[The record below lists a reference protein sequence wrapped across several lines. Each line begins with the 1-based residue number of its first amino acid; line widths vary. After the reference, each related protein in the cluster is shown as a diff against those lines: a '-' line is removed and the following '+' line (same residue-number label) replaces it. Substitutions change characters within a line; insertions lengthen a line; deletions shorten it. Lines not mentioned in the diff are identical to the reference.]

1 MIRFRS
7 PLNIAFVV
15 MLAAATIAGFIFIP
29 SSMALPSHWG
39 IDGQPDMT
47 LPRNW
52 ALLQIPAVIA
62 AVWAIFYAIQRWGNR
77 ERQQASTHV
86 MNVALT
92 AITGLFVLIQALV
105 VLVGLGVAVDVV
117 RSVLVG
123 IALLQIAIG
132 NAFPKSQPNYVAGIR
147 IPTTLADPANW
158 QATHRLGGILMIVGG
173 LAGLASAILLP
184 VGVWLFVAFIASFLL
199 PMIIASLYSLAY
211 ARTHRLDATR
221 S

>member
-15 MLAAATIAGFIFIP
+15 LGVLATIAGFLFIP
-29 SSMALPSHWG
+29 SGLALPAHWG
-39 IDGQPDMT
+39 LDGQPDMT

-52 ALLQIPAVIA
+52 ALLQMPAVIA
-62 AVWAIFYAIQRWGNR
+62 AVWVIFYAIQRWGNR

-92 AITGLFVLIQALV
+92 AITGLFVLIQVLV

-123 IALLQIAIG
+123 VALLQVALG
-132 NAFPKSQPNYVAGIR
+132 NAFPKSQPNTVAGIR

-158 QATHRLGGILMIVGG
+158 QATHRLGGVLMIIGG
-173 LAGLASAILLP
+173 LAGLAAAILLP
-184 VGVWLFVAFIASFLL
+184 VGLWLFVAFIATFLL

-211 ARTHRLDATR
+211 ARSHPLDAR
-221 S
+221 N

>member
-15 MLAAATIAGFIFIP
+15 MLVAATLAGFIFIP
-29 SSMALPSHWG
+29 GSMALPSHWG
-39 IDGQPDMT
+39 VDGQPDMT

-52 ALLQIPAVIA
+52 ALLQMPAAIT

-77 ERQQASTHV
+77 DRQQASTHV

-92 AITGLFVLIQALV
+92 AITGLFVLIQVLV

-123 IALLQIAIG
+123 VALMQIALG
-132 NAFPKSQPNYVAGIR
+132 NAFPKSQTNYVAGIR

-158 QATHRLGGILMIVGG
+158 QATHRLAGVLMIITG
-173 LAGLASAILLP
+173 LAFLTA
-184 VGVWLFVAFIASFLL
+184 VAFLPMGWWLLGAVFASFLG
-199 PMIIASLYSLAY
+199 PMIVASLYSLAY
-211 ARTHRLDATR
+211 ARSHPA
-221 S
+221 

>member
-15 MLAAATIAGFIFIP
+15 LGVLATIAGFILIP
-29 SSMALPSHWG
+29 SSMALPAHWG

-52 ALLQIPAVIA
+52 ALLQMPAAIA
-62 AVWAIFYAIQRWGNR
+62 AVWGIFYAIQRWGNR

-92 AITGLFVLIQALV
+92 AITGLFVLVQVLV
-105 VLVGLGVAVDVV
+105 VLVGVGVAVDVV

-123 IALLQIAIG
+123 VALLQIAIG
-132 NAFPKSQPNYVAGIR
+132 NAFPKSQSNYVAGIR

-158 QATHRLGGILMIVGG
+158 QATHRLGGLLMIVGG
-173 LAGLASAILLP
+173 LVGLASAVLLP
-184 VGVWLFVAFIASFLL
+184 VGIWLFAAFLGSFLL

-211 ARTHRLDATR
+211 ARSRRVDAAR

>member
-7 PLNIAFVV
+7 PLNVAFVA
-15 MLAAATIAGFIFIP
+15 MLVAATVAGFIFIP
-29 SSMALPSHWG
+29 GSMALPSHWG

-52 ALLQIPAVIA
+52 ALLQMPAAIA

-77 ERQQASTHV
+77 DRQQASTHV

-92 AITGLFVLIQALV
+92 AITGLFVLIQVLI
-105 VLVGLGVAVDVV
+105 VLVGIGVAVDVV

-123 IALLQIAIG
+123 VALMQIALG

-147 IPTTLADPANW
+147 IRTTLADPANW

-184 VGVWLFVAFIASFLL
+184 VGLWLFVAFIASFLL

-211 ARTHRLDATR
+211 ARAHPLDAAGG
-221 S
+221 

>member
-15 MLAAATIAGFIFIP
+15 IGVLATIAGFLFIP

-39 IDGQPDMT
+39 FDGQADMT

-52 ALLQIPAVIA
+52 ALLQMPAAAA

-92 AITGLFVLIQALV
+92 AITGLFVLIQILV
-105 VLVGLGVAVDVV
+105 VMVGLGVIVDVVRIVLVGLA
-117 RSVLVG
+117 LMQ
-123 IALLQIAIG
+123 IALG

-147 IPTTLADPANW
+147 IRTTLADPANW
-158 QATHRLGGILMIVGG
+158 QATHRVGGILMIVGG

-184 VGVWLFVAFIASFLL
+184 VGLWLFVAFIASFLL

-211 ARTHRLDATR
+211 ARNHRLDATR